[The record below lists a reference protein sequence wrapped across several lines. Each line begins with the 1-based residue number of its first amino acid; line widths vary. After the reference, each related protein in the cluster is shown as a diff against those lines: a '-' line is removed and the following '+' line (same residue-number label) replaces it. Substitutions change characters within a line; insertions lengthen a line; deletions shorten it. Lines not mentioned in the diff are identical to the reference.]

1 MGYHITLADNS
12 LQRVQIMMF
21 TREIVLISI
30 QEDGGTVH
38 VM

>member
-21 TREIVLISI
+21 TLEIVLISI

>member
-12 LQRVQIMMF
+12 LQRVQIMMLILG
-21 TREIVLISI
+21 IVLISI
-30 QEDGGTVH
+30 QEDGDMVH